1 MLSKAPGF
9 SAFNFILVYISR
21 SAQPL
26 FYLFIYLFKE
36 KIHTYFTYTAIC
48 QNGNLLP
55 SQFEQTGKKRAVP
68 KGDIIR
74 SEKAL
79 LYRFLFQVKSYH

>member
-26 FYLFIYLFKE
+26 SYLFIYLRK
-36 KIHTYFTYTAIC
+36 KFTLILLTTAIC